1 MTIMTDALRPGLES
15 AAMDAKMTCGIA
27 SKVQL
32 QTKGATFGQAFEHTP
47 AAARGP

>member
-1 MTIMTDALRPGLES
+1 MTIVTDALRPGLET
-15 AAMDAKMTCGIA
+15 AAVDAEMTCGAA

-47 AAARGP
+47 APAHGP

>member
-1 MTIMTDALRPGLES
+1 MNFVTEALRAGLET
-15 AAMDAKMTCGIA
+15 AAVDAEMTCGAA

-47 AAARGP
+47 TPASGP